1 MRRMKN
7 AERRQWTS
15 VPGGISQTFEYY
27 AKYHQSH
34 PCSLTAFDGA
44 LLTSMPAWYCDYHL
58 CYAKQY
64 EAIIDNP
71 SDLSITGYK
80 CDSVLIASYCIRM
93 KQACEKLDASVGS
106 CAFDNPSY
114 YCEQY
119 NEYRN
124 CPELPAGYS
133 LASSSADKSPGQSL
147 GLSLGTAVIVHVAS
161 AAVLVHVGGQCFLF
175 E

>member
-1 MRRMKN
+1 MGFCARGDF
-7 AERRQWTS
+7 S
-15 VPGGISQTFEYY
+15 GIVEYY
-27 AKYHQSH
+27 AKYHRGHSTD

-64 EAIIDNP
+64 EAMLDNP
-71 SDLSITGYK
+71 SITGYE

-93 KQACEKLDASVGS
+93 KQACEKFDASVGS
-106 CAFDNPSY
+106 CAFGNPSY

-133 LASSSADKSPGQSL
+133 LASSSTDKGPGQSL
-147 GLSLGTAVIVHVAS
+147 GLSLGTAVITVS
-161 AAVLVHVGGQCFLF
+161 AAALAGGQCLL
-175 E
+175 